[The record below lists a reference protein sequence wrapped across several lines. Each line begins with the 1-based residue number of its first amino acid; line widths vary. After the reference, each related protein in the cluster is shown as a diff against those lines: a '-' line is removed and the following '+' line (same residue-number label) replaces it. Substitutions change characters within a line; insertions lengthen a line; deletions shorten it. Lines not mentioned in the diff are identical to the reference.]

1 MAEATPSPGVFDR
14 LLKDR
19 IIWLGSEVRD
29 DNANEIAAK
38 LLLLAAEDA
47 KKDIYLYVNS
57 PGGSITAGMAI
68 YDTMQFVPNDIV
80 TVGIGMAASMGQLLL
95 TAGTKGKRYITPN
108 ARVLLHQPH
117 GGFGGTASDIQTQA
131 QLILDMKKRLAEI
144 TAAQTGKS
152 VEQINA
158 DGDRDRWFNAQE
170 ALEYGFVDHIRESA
184 LDVAGGGGTDRRSTE
199 RRENERMNIP
209 AIGGTAFNGIQA
221 PGSRYILPSFEERTA
236 YGYKRQDPYA
246 KLFED
251 RIIFLGVQVD
261 DASAD
266 DIMAQLL
273 VLESHGSRPRHHPLH
288 QLARRLVHGHDGDLR
303 HDAVHPSA
311 DPDRRARPGG
321 LGRGGHRGG
330 GHARQ
335 APRAAERARAHPPAG
350 DGRGRPRPGVRH
362 RDPGGRDHAHAR
374 VARGDAVASLEP
386 HARSRSTPTSTATR
400 SSRPRS
406 PSSTGSSTRCSPRA
420 RACRRSP
427 GSGTPPERGG

>member
-1 MAEATPSPGVFDR
+1 MAEPTPGTGVFDR

-29 DNANEIAAK
+29 ENANEIAAK

-158 DGDRDRWFNAQE
+158 DGDRDRWFNAYE
-170 ALEYGFVDHIRESA
+170 ALDYGFVDHIRESA
-184 LDVAGGGGTDRRSTE
+184 LDVFGGGGTD
-199 RRENERMNIP
+199 
-209 AIGGTAFNGIQA
+209 QA
-221 PGSRYILPSFEERTA
+221 
-236 YGYKRQDPYA
+236 
-246 KLFED
+246 
-251 RIIFLGVQVD
+251 
-261 DASAD
+261 
-266 DIMAQLL
+266 
-273 VLESHGSRPRHHPLH
+273 
-288 QLARRLVHGHDGDLR
+288 
-303 HDAVHPSA
+303 
-311 DPDRRARPGG
+311 
-321 LGRGGHRGG
+321 
-330 GHARQ
+330 
-335 APRAAERARAHPPAG
+335 
-350 DGRGRPRPGVRH
+350 
-362 RDPGGRDHAHAR
+362 
-374 VARGDAVASLEP
+374 
-386 HARSRSTPTSTATR
+386 
-400 SSRPRS
+400 
-406 PSSTGSSTRCSPRA
+406 
-420 RACRRSP
+420 
-427 GSGTPPERGG
+427 